1 MRWYFFFGICFVQNK
16 KFIFVFDDRLH
27 HFWDRVVFFSLLLLS
42 LIEFPFHS
50 IVYFLFY
57 YWIRNTPNRSSYS
70 WWLPSYWC
78 VWQGYH
84 SYLILEGGWSGV
96 PEDLLL
102 SMRIMRGI
110 EKIQTTVFLER
121 RSNDWSSLY
130 GETYREGTSMF
141 LFIKRI
147 EQNRAIYKCWFLER
161 VKRKEKYSYWCR
173 IGRIGSIWI
182 IWQSKH
188 IRIMIMGWCLGPC
201 WRIVSW
207 ARRVERFG
215 ACFGRCHQRR
225 ILFFIDFDTYVFVGW

>member
-1 MRWYFFFGICFVQNK
+1 MVAIILMC
-16 KFIFVFDDRLH
+16 LA
-27 HFWDRVVFFSLLLLS
+27 RVS
-42 LIEFPFHS
+42 
-50 IVYFLFY
+50 FLFD
-57 YWIRNTPNRSSYS
+57 S
-70 WWLPSYWC
+70 
-78 VWQGYH
+78 
-84 SYLILEGGWSGV
+84 GGWMEWCSWG
-96 PEDLLL
+96 PSSFYENHE
-102 SMRIMRGI
+102 MNWK
-110 EKIQTTVFLER
+110 KIQITVFLER

-130 GETYREGTSMF
+130 GETYRERTSMF